1 MKKLFTLCLALLMA
15 ALLIVPAMAAE
26 TAGSAVQEAAEVIGE
41 AAEDAADTAETA
53 ADAVESAAGE
63 AVDAV
68 EDAAEEVADAVEDA
82 AEEAADAVEDAAE
95 EAAGKS
101 SASSIFA
108 KLLEQKWYPLALV
121 AALFVA
127 GVILALG
134 AKKTTWDSHRLAMG
148 AMSIAIAFVLSCIRL
163 YRMPQGGSITPASM
177 LPLVI
182 FMLACGP
189 LQGFVAG
196 CAYGLLQL
204 IADPWVIHPVQML
217 VDYPLAFG
225 ALILGCLA
233 ALIPV
238 KKNLKLP
245 LAVLLAAIGRYAM
258 AVLSGTVFFA
268 EYAGDQNALLY
279 SLGYNIAY
287 LGPDTLVCMAVA
299 LIPGM
304 SRLVDMIRGKKR

>member
-53 ADAVESAAGE
+53 ADAVESAAE
-63 AVDAV
+63 DAVDTV

-82 AEEAADAVEDAAE
+82 AEEAADTVE

-108 KLLEQKWYPLALV
+108 KLLEQKWYTLAIV